1 MSGDTDHTNRGYTRR
16 EVVRGALGAGAVFSA
31 APLLAACGGGS
42 SNPSSSG
49 GGTGGAGTPKPG
61 GDLRVGMLGGSS
73 SDTLDAGRI
82 VTEPDTIR
90 AMALYSGLVRLANSG
105 RSVEMDLAE
114 EVTPNADATEW
125 TVRLRQGLT
134 FHNGKP
140 VTTDDVIFSLQR
152 IVDPKSPGNGAAALA
167 PLDVKAIKV
176 MDSRTLRLPMKTPYA
191 SFLDQICNIFNFPIV
206 PTDYDPKNPVGTG
219 PFKYESFTPGQRSV
233 FAKFPDYYQSGLPYL
248 DSITI
253 IDNFASDTAAFN
265 ALQGGELDVFSTAPL
280 NLAKQV
286 EGNSALTALVS
297 LPGQWTPFTMR
308 VDKPPFTDNNVRLAM
323 RYIVDRQQLIDLSL
337 DGLGAV
343 GNDVFSQWDP
353 DYDES
358 LKRDQDLEKA
368 KSLLKQA
375 GQEGLTVELNTAD
388 FAVGVLQAA
397 QVFAEQA
404 KGAGV
409 TVKVNQMPVGTFYGP
424 NYLQWTFAQDFWGYS
439 PYLSQVAQGSLSTA
453 PFNETH
459 WNDPEYVSLYNQA
472 NATTDESK
480 RKELVQAMQK
490 IDFERG
496 GYIIAAYNKLLDI
509 TTSRVHGFE
518 PAGTG
523 IVLGNADWAHAWM
536 S

>member
-1 MSGDTDHTNRGYTRR
+1 MSGETDRPQRGFTRR
-16 EVVRGALGAGAVFSA
+16 QVVRGALGAGAA
-31 APLLAACGGGS
+31 LAAGPLVAGCGGGS
-42 SNPSSSG
+42 STPSSSTTSG
-49 GGTGGAGTPKPG
+49 LKPTRG

-90 AMALYSGLVRLANSG
+90 AMALYNGLVRLSNSG
-105 RSVEMDLAE
+105 RSVDMDLAE
-114 EVTPNADATEW
+114 EVSSTPDAKTW
-125 TVRLRQGLT
+125 TVRLRSDLT

-140 VTTDDVIFSLQR
+140 VTPEDVVFSIKR
-152 IVDPKSPGNGAAALA
+152 IVNPKSPGNGASALE
-167 PLDVKAIKV
+167 PLDVAGIKV
-176 MDSRTLRLPMKTPYA
+176 LDGRTLRLPMKVPYA
-191 SFLDQICNIFNFPIV
+191 SFLEQIANVFNFPII
-206 PTDYDPKNPVGTG
+206 PADYDPKNPVGTG
-219 PFKYESFTPGQRSV
+219 PFKYRSFTPGQRTV
-233 FAKFPDYYQSGLPYL
+233 FDRFPNYHLNGLPYL

-253 IDNFASDTAAFN
+253 IDSFASDTAAFN

-286 EGNSALTALVS
+286 EGNAQLTALVS

-308 VDKPPFTDNNVRLAM
+308 VDKPPFTDVNVRQAM
-323 RYIVDRQQLIDLSL
+323 RYIVDRQQLIDVSL

-353 DYDES
+353 DYDTS
-358 LKRDQDLEKA
+358 LKRDQDLDMA
-368 KSLLKQA
+368 KSLLKKA

-409 TVKVNQMPVGTFYGP
+409 NVKINQVPVGTFYGP

-439 PYLSQVAQGSLSTA
+439 PYLSQVAQGSLTSS

-459 WNDPEYVSLYNQA
+459 WNDPEYVSLYTQA
-472 NATTDESK
+472 NATTDAAK
-480 RKELVQAMQK
+480 RKELVHAMQK
-490 IDFERG
+490 IDFDRG

-509 TTSRVHGFE
+509 TTSRVHGFT

-536 S
+536 T

>member
-1 MSGDTDHTNRGYTRR
+1 
-16 EVVRGALGAGAVFSA
+16 
-31 APLLAACGGGS
+31 
-42 SNPSSSG
+42 
-49 GGTGGAGTPKPG
+49 
-61 GDLRVGMLGGSS
+61 
-73 SDTLDAGRI
+73 
-82 VTEPDTIR
+82 
-90 AMALYSGLVRLANSG
+90 
-105 RSVEMDLAE
+105 MDLAE
-114 EVTPNADATEW
+114 EVTPSADAKEW

-140 VTTDDVIFSLQR
+140 VTTDDVIFSLKR

-167 PLDVKAIKV
+167 PLDVNAIKA
-176 MDSRTLRLPMKTPYA
+176 MDARTLRLPMKTPYA

-219 PFKYESFTPGQRSV
+219 PFKYQSFTPGQRSV
-233 FAKFPDYYQSGLPYL
+233 FAKFPDYYLSGLPYL

-280 NLAKQV
+280 NLAKQI

-308 VDKPPFTDNNVRLAM
+308 VDKAPFTDNKVRQAM

-353 DYDES
+353 DYDTS
-358 LKRDQDLEKA
+358 LKRDQDLDKA

-409 TVKVNQMPVGTFYGP
+409 TVKVNQVPVGTFYGP

-459 WNDPEYVSLYNQA
+459 WNDAQYVSLYNQA
-472 NATTDESK
+472 NATTDDSK
-480 RKELVQAMQK
+480 RKELVQEMQK
-490 IDFERG
+490 IDFDQG

-509 TTSRVHGFE
+509 TTSKVHGFE

>member
-1 MSGDTDHTNRGYTRR
+1 MSGDNDPIHRGYTRKQI
-16 EVVRGALGAGAVFSA
+16 VHGAIGAGAAFTA

-42 SNPSSSG
+42 SSPSSSG
-49 GGTGGAGTPKPG
+49 GGSAGSPKPG

-105 RSVEMDLAE
+105 KSVEMDLAE
-114 EVTPNADATEW
+114 EVTPSADAKQW
-125 TVRLRQGLT
+125 TVRLKQGLT

-140 VTTDDVIFSLQR
+140 VTPDDVIFSLKR
-152 IVDPKSPGNGAAALA
+152 IVNPKSPGNGASALE
-167 PLDVKAIKV
+167 PLDVNAIKV
-176 MDSRTLRLPMKTPYA
+176 MDSRTLVLPMKVPYA
-191 SFLDQICNIFNFPIV
+191 SFLDQICNIFNFPII
-206 PTDYDPKNPVGTG
+206 PSDYDPKNPVGTG
-219 PFKYESFTPGQRSV
+219 PFKYQSFTPGQRTV
-233 FAKFPDYYQSGLPYL
+233 FTKFADYYQSGLPYL

-253 IDNFASDTAAFN
+253 IDSFASDTAAFN
-265 ALQGGELDVFSTAPL
+265 ALQGGEVDVFSTAPL

-308 VDKPPFTDNNVRLAM
+308 VDKPPFTDNDVRLAM

-353 DYDES
+353 DYDPS
-358 LKRDQDLEKA
+358 LKRDQDLEQA
-368 KSLLKQA
+368 KSLLKKA

-409 TVKVNQMPVGTFYGP
+409 TVKVNQVPVGTFYGP

-439 PYLSQVAQGSLSTA
+439 PYLSQVAQGSLTTS

-459 WNDPEYVSLYNQA
+459 WNDPEYVSLYKQA

-480 RKELVQAMQK
+480 RKDLVYAMQK
-490 IDFERG
+490 IDFDRG